1 MRGFSSVHTQQ
12 PAGPVREIELDPYIL
27 LDDDIKYVTQDI
39 RDVSSIF
46 FCNRKNMR
54 KKHIYRHLPIPSFE
68 NHLFF
73 KLSCNECLAQNT
85 M

>member
-39 RDVSSIF
+39 RDVSSFYIF
-46 FCNRKNMR
+46 CYIKGNIFVTISKSIFSTQSSANMYY
-54 KKHIYRHLPIPSFE
+54 ICIITP
-68 NHLFF
+68 
-73 KLSCNECLAQNT
+73 NELMN